1 MTLAKSI
8 SQRGGRITDGVWQ
21 VLRPFKTD
29 GVYGLFYKIE
39 SVPVLLTIL
48 GHFITV
54 QQWDKIVD
62 RLRTTC
68 IPSVHR
74 SSSQLTLVMSPLED
88 SQDSQGS
95 LSNSVEIESQSTALV
110 SSPISTSSL
119 LQSSQSQDDGVAAGN
134 LTTKQLLN
142 RCVSVP
148 REMFTALTT
157 DEQLHHIRCRDMA
170 ITRLRHD
177 LSEVVQGGHVVAVC
191 LLPVWFS
198 SESNQ

>member
-1 MTLAKSI
+1 MVPTSGWFTVTSLKSLDQQGWHLR
-8 SQRGGRITDGVWQ
+8 SRYRNVVGGLQTVSGKFYALQNWRSLWI
-21 VLRPFKTD
+21 VLQDWVSASAIDHSWTFYHCTTMGQDCRPASNYMYPF
-29 GVYGLFYKIE
+29 
-39 SVPVLLTIL
+39 
-48 GHFITV
+48 
-54 QQWDKIVD
+54 
-62 RLRTTC
+62 
-68 IPSVHR
+68 
-74 SSSQLTLVMSPLED
+74 SSSIIIPTDFGYVTLGD

-157 DEQLHHIRCRDMA
+157 DE
-170 ITRLRHD
+170 
-177 LSEVVQGGHVVAVC
+177 
-191 LLPVWFS
+191 
-198 SESNQ
+198 

>member
-1 MTLAKSI
+1 MG
-8 SQRGGRITDGVWQ
+8 QDC
-21 VLRPFKTD
+21 RPASNYMYPF
-29 GVYGLFYKIE
+29 
-39 SVPVLLTIL
+39 
-48 GHFITV
+48 
-54 QQWDKIVD
+54 
-62 RLRTTC
+62 
-68 IPSVHR
+68 
-74 SSSQLTLVMSPLED
+74 SSSIIIPTDFGYVTLGD

-157 DEQLHHIRCRDMA
+157 DE
-170 ITRLRHD
+170 
-177 LSEVVQGGHVVAVC
+177 
-191 LLPVWFS
+191 
-198 SESNQ
+198 